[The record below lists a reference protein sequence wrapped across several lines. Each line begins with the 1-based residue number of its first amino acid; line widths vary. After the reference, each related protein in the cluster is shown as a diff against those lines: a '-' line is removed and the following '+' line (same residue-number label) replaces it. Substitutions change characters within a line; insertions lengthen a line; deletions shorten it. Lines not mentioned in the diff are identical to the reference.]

1 MAPNI
6 SIVKRARIT
15 AFWDAGLSVEEISY
29 RIPCSEKTVR
39 HWVRMWQEGGET
51 ALEDHR
57 KLKKHLRKSTEPKDV
72 TEVLIQEM
80 DVDPLLPTSSI
91 VDQTDREDENSSG

>member
-6 SIVKRARIT
+6 SVIKRARIT

-57 KLKKHLRKSTEPKDV
+57 RTKKISRKTTAVQKDA
-72 TEVLIQEM
+72 VLVQEM
-80 DVDPLLPTSSI
+80 NIDPLLPTSS
-91 VDQTDREDENSSG
+91 VVERTDREDENSSG